1 MEEER
6 RTGTDGCFK
15 VQDLHD
21 ATRENLF
28 GGRLLGGKTT
38 VQEVIKRIGT
48 TGLSKDKK
56 ICPWDPATKK
66 QTVPTLILSG
76 ASDPVT
82 AGGQAEYFYVN
93 GLTPGKRAFVEFT
106 GVGHEMSP
114 QVETK
119 SDGESEEILAG
130 KLVASYQ
137 SIISRFITHANNV
150 DDFLKDKAVKDRLNQ
165 LNARLRAD

>member
-1 MEEER
+1 
-6 RTGTDGCFK
+6 
-15 VQDLHD
+15 
-21 ATRENLF
+21 
-28 GGRLLGGKTT
+28 
-38 VQEVIKRIGT
+38 
-48 TGLSKDKK
+48 
-56 ICPWDPATKK
+56 
-66 QTVPTLILSG
+66 
-76 ASDPVT
+76 
-82 AGGQAEYFYVN
+82 VN